1 MKGIRLWRKITAGL
15 IMIVLF
21 ALIMASLLHSNGW
34 FSFSQV
40 VTIVMTFTSFGTLL
54 FGLACSYGI
63 DAVLRHLREA
73 RASMGIRLIAGIALY
88 AMAGFFSTVL
98 ATLVLMVLTQHT
110 GIIDAWMMGLRL
122 SPFGMTASL
131 LFAVIEAILK
141 YWWKGKTTS

>member
-21 ALIMASLLHSNGW
+21 ALIMASLLHGNGW

-40 VTIVMTFTSFGTLL
+40 ATIVMTFAALGTVLC
-54 FGLACSYGI
+54 GLACSYGI
-63 DAVLRHLREA
+63 DAVLRRLREA
-73 RASMGIRLIAGIALY
+73 RASMGIRLIASIALY
-88 AMAGFFSTVL
+88 AMAGFVSTVL
-98 ATLVLMVLTQHT
+98 ATLVLMVIIQHT

-131 LFAVIEAILK
+131 LFAAIESILK
-141 YWWKGKTTS
+141 HWWKGNTS